1 MELEIDELKTL
12 TFSKKVDLPKGIN
25 KLELNEL
32 VFNKSP
38 MFVCSPNKD
47 SFKLSPLLV
56 EKFQINM
63 EKCLKNL
70 LYIQNNIKKIE
81 AKVQSMYKNE
91 GERGPSND
99 VDQSLYDGFISNS
112 DRTKCNQIQTLS
124 VAEIEHFKPNFE
136 DKKLTKLFLN
146 FKARNYPQL
155 LNELEQEQRRQR
167 ELAEAQRQQESRD
180 RERQRQ
186 IEAAN
191 AAAAE
196 LASSEFEMVQSG
208 MAIIQQAVQSVWS
221 RPPSARNGMRA
232 ILQIRMLPTGELI
245 DAVITESSG
254 DPAFDRSA
262 ENAVYSAAPFRELQ
276 ALPSNVFNENFRS
289 LSLIFQP
296 EDLLN

>member
-1 MELEIDELKTL
+1 MKD
-12 TFSKKVDLPKGIN
+12 TFNNVVIYNGYPLSVVVAVTFHSVILALLLYLQSGKSPEA
-25 KLELNEL
+25 LELVQPTVVKALLIQENPQVANERKRL
-32 VFNKSP
+32 ERQQQQQSTREREVAQQAAEAERQRQKQA
-38 MFVCSPNKD
+38 D
-47 SFKLSPLLV
+47 SRV
-56 EKFQINM
+56 EEQ
-63 EKCLKNL
+63 
-70 LYIQNNIKKIE
+70 
-81 AKVQSMYKNE
+81 
-91 GERGPSND
+91 R
-99 VDQSLYDGFISNS
+99 
-112 DRTKCNQIQTLS
+112 
-124 VAEIEHFKPNFE
+124 
-136 DKKLTKLFLN
+136 
-146 FKARNYPQL
+146 KARELASLRQRQEQERLDADQL
-155 LNELEQEQRRQR
+155 VREREEQNELEQEQRRQL

-180 RERQRQ
+180 REKQRQ
-186 IEAAN
+186 EEATN

-254 DPAFDRSA
+254 DQAFDRSA

>member
-1 MELEIDELKTL
+1 MKD
-12 TFSKKVDLPKGIN
+12 TFNNVVIYNGYPLSVVVAVTFHSVILALLLYLQSTKSPEA
-25 KLELNEL
+25 LELVQPTVVKALLIQENPQVANERKRL
-32 VFNKSP
+32 ERQQQQRRTQEREVA
-38 MFVCSPNKD
+38 
-47 SFKLSPLLV
+47 
-56 EKFQINM
+56 Q
-63 EKCLKNL
+63 
-70 LYIQNNIKKIE
+70 QAAE
-81 AKVQSMYKNE
+81 A
-91 GERGPSND
+91 ERQRQEQAD
-99 VDQSLYDGFISNS
+99 A
-112 DRTKCNQIQTLS
+112 R
-124 VAEIEHFKPNFE
+124 AEEQR
-136 DKKLTKLFLN
+136 
-146 FKARNYPQL
+146 KARELASLRQRQEQERLNADQL
-155 LNELEQEQRRQR
+155 VREREEQNELEQEQRRQR

>member
-1 MELEIDELKTL
+1 MKD
-12 TFSKKVDLPKGIN
+12 TFNNVVIYNGYPLSVVVAVTFHSVILALLLYLQSGKSPEA
-25 KLELNEL
+25 LELVQPIVVKALLIQENPQVANERKRL
-32 VFNKSP
+32 ERQQQQQRTRDREVAQQAAEAERQRQEQ
-38 MFVCSPNKD
+38 VD
-47 SFKLSPLLV
+47 S
-56 EKFQINM
+56 
-63 EKCLKNL
+63 
-70 LYIQNNIKKIE
+70 
-81 AKVQSMYKNE
+81 
-91 GERGPSND
+91 R
-99 VDQSLYDGFISNS
+99 
-112 DRTKCNQIQTLS
+112 
-124 VAEIEHFKPNFE
+124 AEEQR
-136 DKKLTKLFLN
+136 
-146 FKARNYPQL
+146 KARELASLRQRQEQERLDADQL
-155 LNELEQEQRRQR
+155 VREREEQNELEQEQRKQL

-180 RERQRQ
+180 RKKQRQ
-186 IEAAN
+186 EEAAN

-276 ALPSNVFNENFRS
+276 ALPSNIFNENFRS

>member
-1 MELEIDELKTL
+1 MKD
-12 TFSKKVDLPKGIN
+12 TFNNVVIYNGYPLSVVVAVTFHSVILALLLYLQSTKSPEA
-25 KLELNEL
+25 LELVQPTVVKALLIQENPQVANERKRL
-32 VFNKSP
+32 ERQQQRRTREREVA
-38 MFVCSPNKD
+38 
-47 SFKLSPLLV
+47 
-56 EKFQINM
+56 Q
-63 EKCLKNL
+63 
-70 LYIQNNIKKIE
+70 QAAE
-81 AKVQSMYKNE
+81 A
-91 GERGPSND
+91 ERQRQEQAD
-99 VDQSLYDGFISNS
+99 A
-112 DRTKCNQIQTLS
+112 R
-124 VAEIEHFKPNFE
+124 AEEQR
-136 DKKLTKLFLN
+136 
-146 FKARNYPQL
+146 KARELASLRQRQEQERLNADQL
-155 LNELEQEQRRQR
+155 VREREEQNELEQEQRRQR
-167 ELAEAQRQQESRD
+167 ELAEAQRQQESRN

>member
-1 MELEIDELKTL
+1 MKD
-12 TFSKKVDLPKGIN
+12 TFNNVVIYNGYPLSVVVAVTFHSVILALLLYLQSSKSPEA
-25 KLELNEL
+25 LELVQPTVVKALLIQENPQVANERKRL
-32 VFNKSP
+32 ERQQQQQRTREREVAQQAAEAERQRQEQA
-38 MFVCSPNKD
+38 D
-47 SFKLSPLLV
+47 S
-56 EKFQINM
+56 
-63 EKCLKNL
+63 
-70 LYIQNNIKKIE
+70 
-81 AKVQSMYKNE
+81 
-91 GERGPSND
+91 R
-99 VDQSLYDGFISNS
+99 
-112 DRTKCNQIQTLS
+112 
-124 VAEIEHFKPNFE
+124 AEEQR
-136 DKKLTKLFLN
+136 
-146 FKARNYPQL
+146 KARELASLRQRQEQERLDADQL
-155 LNELEQEQRRQR
+155 VREREEQNELEQERRRQL

-186 IEAAN
+186 EEAAN

>member
-1 MELEIDELKTL
+1 MKD
-12 TFSKKVDLPKGIN
+12 TFNNVVIYNGYPLSVVVAITFHSVILALLLYLQSGKSPEA
-25 KLELNEL
+25 LELVQPTVVKALLIQENPQVANERKRL
-32 VFNKSP
+32 ERQQQQQRTREREVAQQAAEAERQRQEQA
-38 MFVCSPNKD
+38 D
-47 SFKLSPLLV
+47 S
-56 EKFQINM
+56 
-63 EKCLKNL
+63 
-70 LYIQNNIKKIE
+70 
-81 AKVQSMYKNE
+81 
-91 GERGPSND
+91 R
-99 VDQSLYDGFISNS
+99 
-112 DRTKCNQIQTLS
+112 
-124 VAEIEHFKPNFE
+124 AEEQR
-136 DKKLTKLFLN
+136 
-146 FKARNYPQL
+146 KARELASLRQL
-155 LNELEQEQRRQR
+155 QEQERLDADQLVREREEQNELEQEQRRQL

-186 IEAAN
+186 EEAAN

-276 ALPSNVFNENFRS
+276 ALPFNVFNENFRS

>member
-1 MELEIDELKTL
+1 MKD
-12 TFSKKVDLPKGIN
+12 TFNNVVIYNGYPLSVVVAVTFHSVILALLLYLQSGKSPET
-25 KLELNEL
+25 LELVQPNVVKALLIQENPQVANERKRL
-32 VFNKSP
+32 EQQQQQKRTRDREVAQQAAETERQRQEHE
-38 MFVCSPNKD
+38 D
-47 SFKLSPLLV
+47 S
-56 EKFQINM
+56 
-63 EKCLKNL
+63 
-70 LYIQNNIKKIE
+70 
-81 AKVQSMYKNE
+81 
-91 GERGPSND
+91 R
-99 VDQSLYDGFISNS
+99 
-112 DRTKCNQIQTLS
+112 
-124 VAEIEHFKPNFE
+124 AEEQR
-136 DKKLTKLFLN
+136 
-146 FKARNYPQL
+146 KAR
-155 LNELEQEQRRQR
+155 ELASLRQRQEQERLDADQLVREREEQNEFEQERRRQL

-186 IEAAN
+186 EEAEN
-191 AAAAE
+191 AVAAE
-196 LASSEFEMVQSG
+196 LANSEFEMVQSG

-262 ENAVYSAAPFRELQ
+262 ENAVYSSAPFRELQ

>member
-1 MELEIDELKTL
+1 MKD
-12 TFSKKVDLPKGIN
+12 TFNNVVIYNGYPLSVVVAVTFHSVILALLLYLQSSKSPEA
-25 KLELNEL
+25 LELVQPTVVKALLIQENPQVANERKRL
-32 VFNKSP
+32 ERQQQQNRTREREVAQQAAEAERQRQEQA
-38 MFVCSPNKD
+38 D
-47 SFKLSPLLV
+47 S
-56 EKFQINM
+56 Q
-63 EKCLKNL
+63 
-70 LYIQNNIKKIE
+70 
-81 AKVQSMYKNE
+81 
-91 GERGPSND
+91 
-99 VDQSLYDGFISNS
+99 
-112 DRTKCNQIQTLS
+112 
-124 VAEIEHFKPNFE
+124 AEEQR
-136 DKKLTKLFLN
+136 
-146 FKARNYPQL
+146 KARELASLRQRQEQERLDADQL
-155 LNELEQEQRRQR
+155 VREREEQNELEQEQRRQR
-167 ELAEAQRQQESRD
+167 DLAQAQRQQESRD

-186 IEAAN
+186 EEAAD